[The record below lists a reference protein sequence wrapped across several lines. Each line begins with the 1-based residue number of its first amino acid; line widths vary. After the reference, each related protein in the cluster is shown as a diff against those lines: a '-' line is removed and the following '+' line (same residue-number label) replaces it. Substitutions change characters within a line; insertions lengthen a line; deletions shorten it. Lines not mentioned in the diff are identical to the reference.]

1 MRVATQYVSSTGII
15 ILSTFPSE
23 ESVTDIANKV
33 VKNKNC
39 ACVNFMK
46 IRSIY
51 SWHGKLED
59 QQEFIALFKTTVK
72 SAKSLKA
79 EIVRLHPY
87 EVPEIIEL
95 RIKDISE
102 PYMSWLVEST
112 DGVPKNR
119 YNTTKRRNPKA
130 DVC

>member
-1 MRVATQYVSSTGII
+1 MSGIGII

-23 ESVTDIANKV
+23 DSVADIAKMVVRNKQ
-33 VKNKNC
+33 C

-51 SWHGKLED
+51 EWHGKLED
-59 QQEFIALFKTTVK
+59 QQEFIALFKTTER
-72 SAKSLKA
+72 SAKRLKA
-79 EIVRLHPY
+79 EITKLHPY

-102 PYMSWLVEST
+102 PYLSWLVEST
-112 DGVPKNR
+112 YSVPKKR
-119 YNTTKRRNPKA
+119 YNSSKRRNPKTN
-130 DVC
+130 VG

>member
-1 MRVATQYVSSTGII
+1 MPAATQYVSNTGII

-23 ESVTDIANKV
+23 ESVTEIANKV

-87 EVPEIIEL
+87 EIPEIIEL

-112 DGVPKNR
+112 DGVTKNR
-119 YNTTKRRNPKA
+119 YYTTKRRNPKA